1 MSPFW
6 RHLAIMK
13 RYIFM
18 QDPILRYE
26 AAEQPSIQEI
36 QLRLDKGL
44 PYSVFEELSETLPLS
59 NKEWS
64 SILAVSDRTL
74 QRWFNDQPRIDGLTA
89 ERLFEIARLTVIA
102 LDVFTTGKDVA
113 EWLRAPHP
121 DFDNE
126 APMRLLRTQA
136 GIDLVKSLMLRIM
149 HGVVA

>member
-1 MSPFW
+1 
-6 RHLAIMK
+6 
-13 RYIFM
+13 M

-26 AAEQPSIQEI
+26 AAEQPTIQEI
-36 QLRLDKGL
+36 QLRIDKGL
-44 PYSVFEELSETLPLS
+44 SYSVFEELAETLPLT

-74 QRWFNDQPRIDGLTA
+74 QRWFNDHPRIDGLTA
-89 ERLFEIARLTVIA
+89 ERLFEIARFTVVA
-102 LDVFTTGKDVA
+102 LDVFTTSREVV

-126 APMRLLRTQA
+126 APIRLLRTQA
-136 GIDLVKSLMLRIM
+136 GIDIVKSLMLRIM

>member
-1 MSPFW
+1 
-6 RHLAIMK
+6 
-13 RYIFM
+13 M

-26 AAEQPSIQEI
+26 AAEQPTIQEI
-36 QLRLDKGL
+36 QQRLDKGL
-44 PYSVFEELSETLPLS
+44 PYSVFEEVSGVLPLT

-64 SILAVSDRTL
+64 IILAVSDRTL

-89 ERLFEIARLTVIA
+89 ERLFEIARFTVIA
-102 LDVFTTGKDVA
+102 LDVFITGKDTVD
-113 EWLRAPHP
+113 WLRTPHP

-126 APMRLLRTQA
+126 EPIRLLRTHT

>member
-1 MSPFW
+1 
-6 RHLAIMK
+6 MK

-26 AAEQPSIQEI
+26 SAEQPTIQEI
-36 QLRLDKGL
+36 QLRIEKGL
-44 PYSVFEELSETLPLS
+44 SYSVFEELAETLPLT

-74 QRWFNDQPRIDGLTA
+74 QRWFNDHPRIDGLTA
-89 ERLFEIARLTVIA
+89 ERLFEIARFTVIA
-102 LDVFTTGKDVA
+102 LDVFTTSREVV

-126 APMRLLRTQA
+126 APIRLLRTHA
-136 GIDLVKSLMLRIM
+136 GIDIVKSLMLRIM